1 MNNIEFLASQNQ
13 QEERLFEPITFDGRE
28 PDSLQQL
35 PFYQQ
40 VNLTRYDEYL
50 AQNYVPVIDR
60 VDNIRLT
67 EDISI
72 DVYGDINEPWFLGQ
86 DIARIMDYTENKSG
100 NPNVSQLI
108 LKLSPFDYCTFNV
121 NGCDITT
128 NYTTSKY
135 ARNTQQKIFVS
146 EAGIYKLFAVSRKP
160 HVKKYYDIIIHTL
173 QNIRRGTNE
182 YIVTENTYFITQFRN
197 NTTINSRCSI
207 GGLINGVYKTYGIEL
222 DLIEVNKVAAG
233 SGIIELDEQG
243 HITGYNKELVKCNP
257 YHNNI
262 NEPVFYTID
271 YFKSG
276 SLELI
281 GSYIFEHY
289 YIPKTYKK

>member
-1 MNNIEFLASQNQ
+1 MNNIELSTNQ

-28 PDSLQQL
+28 PDSLQRL

-50 AQNYVPVIDR
+50 DQNYVPMINK

-86 DIARIMDYTENKSG
+86 DVARIMDYKQVRTGVYDVHDLINKLY
-100 NPNVSQLI
+100 PV
-108 LKLSPFDYCTFNV
+108 DYCTFDV
-121 NGCDITT
+121 YEGCNGTIV
-128 NYTTSKY
+128 TTSKY

-281 GSYIFEHY
+281 GSYIFDHY
-289 YIPKTYKK
+289 YVPKTCKK

>member
-1 MNNIEFLASQNQ
+1 MNNNEFLTNQNQ

-35 PFYQQ
+35 PFYEQ
-40 VNLTRYDEYL
+40 VNLTRYDEYT
-50 AQNYVPVIDR
+50 AQNYVPEIDR

-86 DIARIMDYTENKSG
+86 DVARIMEYTDK
-100 NPNVSQLI
+100 NVSRLTQ
-108 LKLSPFDYCTFNV
+108 KLYVHDCRVFIVHECEL
-121 NGCDITT
+121 TT
-128 NYTTSKY
+128 SNTTSKY
-135 ARNTQQKIFVS
+135 TREMQQKIFVS
-146 EAGIYKLFAVSRKP
+146 EAGIYQLFAVSRKP
-160 HVKKYYDIIIHTL
+160 HIKEYYDIIIHTL
-173 QNIRRGTNE
+173 QNIRRTTNE

-281 GSYIFEHY
+281 GSYIFDHY